1 MKVWLNQISSLP
13 HSGERKCGEYRCNRG
28 RGHLPLS
35 LPVLP
40 VRSQQHRQPVHT
52 PGWHHCGRGHR
63 TSRRSVWIWQKGRRM
78 YVRIRGWFF
87 LLQRC
92 HRCRLNVFN
101 SRHLYVST
109 ALLDMTI
116 NQFLKS
122 LGLEHLRDIFQREQ
136 VLTLFS
142 VCLEEE
148 KSDESKICEELERE
162 RGGRSWKEIQSASEI
177 FVRSYFLILT
187 SNFAIVLLVLRFK
200 SLGVTVLLFVF
211 VLFYI
216 SGFFFALLAAWLQG
230 C

>member
-1 MKVWLNQISSLP
+1 
-13 HSGERKCGEYRCNRG
+13 
-28 RGHLPLS
+28 
-35 LPVLP
+35 
-40 VRSQQHRQPVHT
+40 
-52 PGWHHCGRGHR
+52 
-63 TSRRSVWIWQKGRRM
+63 M

-101 SRHLYVST
+101 SRHLYVSA

-162 RGGRSWKEIQSASEI
+162 RGGEAGRRFRVQVKYLLGHI
-177 FVRSYFLILT
+177 FLY
-187 SNFAIVLLVLRFK
+187 
-200 SLGVTVLLFVF
+200 
-211 VLFYI
+211 
-216 SGFFFALLAAWLQG
+216 
-230 C
+230 